1 MSLRRSILAST
12 VAVIFGLSSAVLLG
26 GCSGG
31 SSAAPAFVATPA
43 PPPQF
48 NKVAPA
54 FYKDYTGPQRLAID
68 AIAAS
73 GRFVN
78 ATQIIVL
85 DATMAG
91 PVMNGGPN
99 YYVWGFDRGGAINAP
114 FLDEANVKFNA
125 VVVAIA
131 DPTTLQV
138 SGTVNLLN
146 GNPPL
151 PVTVVMT
158 APDTLEVT
166 IAINLLPSTG
176 LAPNAYLWN
185 LWPKSGFG
193 GTAAAQV
200 ASFIPENAMA
210 PLLSQ

>member
-1 MSLRRSILAST
+1 MILRRSILASAAT
-12 VAVIFGLSSAVLLG
+12 LMFGLGASLLLG
-26 GCSGG
+26 GCNGG
-31 SSAAPAFVATPA
+31 SSPAPVFVPTPP

-48 NKVAPA
+48 TKVAPA
-54 FYKDYTGPQRLAID
+54 FYKDFTGPQRPAID

-73 GRFVN
+73 GKFVN
-78 ATQIIVL
+78 ATQIVVL
-85 DATMAG
+85 DAKMAG
-91 PVMNGGPN
+91 PVMTGGPN
-99 YYVWGFDRGGAINAP
+99 YFVWGIDRGGATNAP

-138 SGTVNLLN
+138 SGSVNLFD
-146 GNPPL
+146 GNPSL

-158 APDTLEVT
+158 APDTLEVI

-176 LAPNAYLWN
+176 RAANAYLWN
-185 LWPKSGFG
+185 LWPRSGVG
-193 GTAAAQV
+193 GAATAQIG
-200 ASFIPENAMA
+200 SFIPENAMA

>member
-1 MSLRRSILAST
+1 MTLRRSRLAST
-12 VAVIFGLSSAVLLG
+12 AAAIFGLSASVLLG

-31 SSAAPAFVATPA
+31 SSAAPVFVPTPP

-48 NKVAPA
+48 SKVAPA
-54 FYKDYTGPQRLAID
+54 FYKDYTGPQRPAID

-85 DATMAG
+85 DAKMAG
-91 PVMNGGPN
+91 PVMIGGPN
-99 YYVWGFDRGGAINAP
+99 YFVWGIDRGGAINAP
-114 FLDEANVKFNA
+114 FLDETNVKFNA
-125 VVVAIA
+125 VVVAIV

-138 SGTVNLLN
+138 SGTVNLFD
-146 GNPPL
+146 GNPAL

-158 APDTLEVT
+158 APDTLEVI

-176 LAPNAYLWN
+176 RASNAYLWN
-185 LWPKSGFG
+185 LWPRSGVG
-193 GTAAAQV
+193 GAAVAQIG
-200 ASFIPENAMA
+200 SFIPENAMA